1 MIDFIKESL
10 ILVLKLEMG
19 FVIELLSLT
28 LLCLVFQ
35 FFKIFLLQPLCNA
48 LEEYEKE
55 KDNKKLDDEVQKI
68 KNERGWK

>member
-19 FVIELLSLT
+19 CVIELIAIT
-28 LLCLVFQ
+28 LLCIVFQ
-35 FFKIFLLQPLCNA
+35 FFNIFLLQPFYNA
-48 LEEYEKE
+48 LKEYEKE

-68 KNERGWK
+68 KKERGWK